1 LVNALNSDPERNGH
15 WLSKPQLNIDETRRL
30 EGTLKFCRERAYE
43 QRYPDDNV
51 AASVEMVA
59 NKVEDGSVDMTGN
72 KVVDGPGEM
81 VGKEEDEEEDAYP
94 PEDTDDEPDYQPPAQ
109 KRPHIDE
116 GA

>member
-1 LVNALNSDPERNGH
+1 LE
-15 WLSKPQLNIDETRRL
+15 PQLNIDETHRL
-30 EGTLKFCRERAYE
+30 EDTLKFCHERAYK
-43 QRYPDDNV
+43 QRYTDDNV
-51 AASVEMVA
+51 AASVKMVG
-59 NKVEDGSVDMTGN
+59 NKVKDGSVDMIGN
-72 KVVDGPGEM
+72 KVEAGLVEM